1 MSAPLEGVRVVELTW
16 VIAGPLMTKY
26 LALLGAEVIRI
37 ESAKRAEF
45 RDRGGSFALL
55 NDNKRSCRL
64 DLSHPRAR
72 EIARQLVAR
81 SDVLVENFG
90 AGVVDRLGLGRE
102 ALRALKP
109 DLIVLSCSGV
119 GRTGPDR
126 EKLAYGTLL
135 QLASGW
141 SRLQGHPD
149 TSRIVVGGAWT
160 DPLAAAMGA
169 FAILAALWHRR
180 ATGAGQ
186 YIDLSMVEATL
197 CGLPEALMDFAM
209 NRRGPERMGNRD
221 PIAAPHGCYPCR
233 GDDRWVAVSVTSEEE
248 WLGLRRAM
256 GDPAGALLGE
266 ARFADAF
273 RRKRHEEEL
282 DGLVAA
288 WTAGRTAEEATEALQ
303 AEGVPAGPVLSAAD
317 LVDDPHLRARG
328 AFVATESP
336 EGGGALTIGAPWRI
350 EPGLVPS
357 YRPAP
362 RLGQDDDYVLR
373 TLLGLSE
380 AEVAEL
386 VEAGVVH

>member
-1 MSAPLEGVRVVELTW
+1 VSAPLAGVRVVELTW

-45 RDRGGSFALL
+45 RARGGAYALL

-64 DLSHPRAR
+64 DLAQPRAR
-72 EIARQLVAR
+72 EIARELVAR

-90 AGVVDRLGLGRE
+90 TGVVERLGLGYE
-102 ALRALKP
+102 ELRTLKP

-141 SRLQGHPD
+141 SRLQGHPG
-149 TSRIVVGGAWT
+149 TGGIVVGGAWT

-169 FAILAALWHRR
+169 FAILAALWRR
-180 ATGAGQ
+180 RTSGIGG

-197 CGLPEALMDFAM
+197 CGLPEALMEVAM
-209 NRRGPERMGNRD
+209 NRRLPERIGNRD
-221 PIAAPHGCYPCR
+221 RIWAPHGVYPCR
-233 GDDRWVAVSVTSEEE
+233 GEDRWVAISVTSQAE
-248 WLGLRRAM
+248 WLGLRAAI
-256 GDPAGALLGE
+256 GETAGALLGE
-266 ARFADAF
+266 ARFADAAQ
-273 RRKRHEEEL
+273 RKRHEDEL
-282 DGLVAA
+282 DGVVAA
-288 WTAGRTAEEATEALQ
+288 WTAGRTADEATEVLQ
-303 AEGVPAGPVLSAAD
+303 AAGVPSGPVLSAAD
-317 LVDDPHLRARG
+317 LIDDPHLRARG
-328 AFVATESP
+328 AFVATEAP
-336 EGGGALTIGAPWRI
+336 EGGTALTLGAPWRI

-362 RLGQDDDYVLR
+362 RLGQDDDYVLK
-373 TLLGLSE
+373 TLLGLSD
-380 AEVAEL
+380 AEVSEL
-386 VEAGVVH
+386 VEAGIVY